1 MSGKNNISARAL
13 AFLVL
18 QDVFCDTAYANIAMS
33 KRLNEAALS
42 PVDRRFATEL
52 VYGTIKACATLDWM
66 LGHYIKKP
74 LSQTDPLVVNIL
86 RLGMYQLQFL
96 DKIPPS
102 AAVN

>member
-52 VYGTIKACATLDWM
+52 V
-66 LGHYIKKP
+66 
-74 LSQTDPLVVNIL
+74 
-86 RLGMYQLQFL
+86 
-96 DKIPPS
+96 
-102 AAVN
+102 

>member
-86 RLGMYQLQFL
+86 CWGCTSCSSWTKSRRRQQ
-96 DKIPPS
+96 
-102 AAVN
+102 